1 VGKYQASHLE
11 VTREIATRFNQLYGP
26 VFPIPETLIGEVPT
40 LVGLDGKAK
49 MSKSLGNVI
58 NLSDDTQT
66 VTKAVM
72 SMYTDP
78 TRIHP
83 TDPGHVEGNPV
94 FIYHDIF
101 NPNKE
106 EVEEMKDRY
115 RKGTI
120 GDVEVKRRLAQALN
134 AFLDPIRER
143 RRQFEDKPKLI
154 EEIIVEGSKR
164 ARAEA
169 QETLRLAK
177 DAMGLRFP

>member
-1 VGKYQASHLE
+1 
-11 VTREIATRFNQLYGP
+11 
-26 VFPIPETLIGEVPT
+26 

-58 NLSDDTQT
+58 NLSDDEKA

-94 FIYHDIF
+94 FIYHDAF
-101 NPNKE
+101 NPNKAD
-106 EVEEMKDRY
+106 VEEMKERY

-120 GDVEVKRRLAQALN
+120 GDVEVKRKLAACLN
-134 AFLDPIRER
+134 EFLAPIRER
-143 RRQFEDKPKLI
+143 RAQYESRPGLV
-154 EEIIVEGSKR
+154 EEIIREGSKR
-164 ARAEA
+164 AQAEA
-169 QETLRLAK
+169 RETLHLAK
-177 DAMGLRFP
+177 HAMGLEYYR